1 MQFKYSFHWELIIS
15 VLLFIILFCITV
27 CVSMCT
33 WCMWYVGTGQEC
45 GVLSFPLKWVLG
57 LNPGCQDCLPR
68 VCSHWLSSCYPEKSV
83 KYLNSFFF
91 LFFFLIT
98 CFISEFPTWILLLA
112 MEMLLKYCLHSFLW
126 NKKNRVILFPV
137 LNKLSSKWVSSHL
150 NEILLLWEIVS
161 RDSAEDYMD
170 LEGNDSITFSDRE
183 SGDRTT

>member
-1 MQFKYSFHWELIIS
+1 MGINYFCASFHYFILYYCMCVYVYMMYVVCWHRTRMWSSFLSLEVGSGLKPRLPGLFAKSLFTLTFILLSWKECEIS
-15 VLLFIILFCITV
+15 EFLLF
-27 CVSMCT
+27 
-33 WCMWYVGTGQEC
+33 
-45 GVLSFPLKWVLG
+45 
-57 LNPGCQDCLPR
+57 
-68 VCSHWLSSCYPEKSV
+68 SV
-83 KYLNSFFF
+83 
-91 LFFFLIT
+91 FFLIT